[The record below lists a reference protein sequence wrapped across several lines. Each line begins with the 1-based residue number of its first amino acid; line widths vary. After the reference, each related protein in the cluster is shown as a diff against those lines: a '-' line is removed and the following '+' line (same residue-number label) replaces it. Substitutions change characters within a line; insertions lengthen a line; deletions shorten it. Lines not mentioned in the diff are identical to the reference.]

1 MLNGYRFN
9 SVLIIIRGNNTS
21 LSISRMLYKTIEYF
35 IRKNRGVK

>member
-21 LSISRMLYKTIEYF
+21 LPISRMFYKTIKYF